1 MEVSLETQ
9 NELLDLAAHHLG
21 NISVEEALEPVE
33 VLYGG
38 GYTIYSFYAFFTC
51 SSPCHTVQI
60 RACYNFKHRTIL
72 MHVHFLVQMLP
83 LPCFKISRLISNS
96 EWYKIVHLRSSAVEW
111 CPFKGLQCVSI
122 VKKMCI

>member
-21 NISVEEALEPVE
+21 SISVEEALEPVE
-33 VLYGG
+33 VLYRG

-60 RACYNFKHRTIL
+60 SACYNFKHHTIL
-72 MHVHFLVQMLP
+72 VHVQFSCQNVTAP
-83 LPCFKISRLISNS
+83 LFQN
-96 EWYKIVHLRSSAVEW
+96 
-111 CPFKGLQCVSI
+111 
-122 VKKMCI
+122 